1 MSHLQRLRG
10 CRGGD
15 SVSVTLDEVV
25 NPSTPSSTDTV
36 SVITS
41 SDTTPATSGF
51 YSVLTGAQI
60 SQPTVTNGSP
70 SAAAGA
76 RTVYT
81 VAFATSA
88 STGGLAGAAG
98 STISITFP
106 AGANL
111 GVMFNSIVTDTTSA
125 GRQVGG
131 DCAASGLTETCSIFN
146 GSTVGAGDSV
156 SVAIGGVTNPSTVSS
171 TDTVSVSTSSDAGSV
186 TSAQYSIGGPPPPP
200 PPPVSSKAPALTPGP
215 PSVTGTTSAA
225 LSGGVTPNGL
235 ATSADFAYGLDAR
248 YRGQGASGI
257 VYDQSTPAQQVGSD
271 FALHPVS
278 ALVTGLLPNAEY
290 HVRLVAVNTAG
301 TVTGPDQTFTTP
313 ARAPPPP
320 PVLGKSVDVKP
331 VSGVVFIKPPPGK
344 SLSLSDGPLARA
356 SVAKGPAFIP
366 LTEARQLPT
375 GTQVDARQGS
385 LQLIAASTSH
395 GKTQVGVFG
404 GGLFAIAQDRSR
416 LSKGLTTLS
425 LLEGA
430 FPGAPSYARC
440 KAHHVRDRPAAQAA
454 SLSPQILQTLRARD
468 NRGHFRTRG
477 RYSAATVRGTVWD
490 TIDRCDGTLTV
501 VHRGTV
507 LVTDFA
513 RRVTVSVHAGHSY
526 LAKAGA
532 RHQ

>member
-1 MSHLQRLRG
+1 VTNPA
-10 CRGGD
+10 
-15 SVSVTLDEVV
+15 SVS
-25 NPSTPSSTDTV
+25 SSDTV
-36 SVITS
+36 SVSTTSDITPVTS
-41 SDTTPATSGF
+41 SGYAVLSGH
-51 YSVLTGAQI
+51 QI
-60 SQPTVTNGSP
+60 SQPTVTLSNQSP
-70 SAAAGA
+70 GAGA
-76 RTVYT
+76 VTY
-81 VAFATSA
+81 AFGFATS
-88 STGGLAGAAG
+88 STGGLAGAGG

-106 AGANL
+106 SGTNL
-111 GVMFNSIVTDTTSA
+111 AAVFNSNVTDATT

-131 DCAASGLTETCSIFN
+131 NCAASGLTETCFIFN
-146 GSTVGAGDSV
+146 GSTVAAGDSV
-156 SVAIGGVTNPSTVSS
+156 SVAIDGVTNPSTVSS
-171 TDTVSVSTSSDAGSV
+171 TDTVSVSTTSDTGSV
-186 TSAQYSIGGPPPPP
+186 TSAQYSIGGPPPPPPPP

-235 ATSADFAYGLDAR
+235 ATSADFEYGLDAR

-278 ALVTGLLPNAEY
+278 APVTGLLPNAEY
-290 HVRLVAVNTAG
+290 HVRLVAVNAAG

-313 ARAPPPP
+313 AGAPPPP

-344 SLSLSDGPLARA
+344 SLSLSHGPLARA
-356 SVAKGPAFIP
+356 SVAKGPSFIP

-440 KAHHVRDRPAAQAA
+440 KARHVRDRPAAQAA